1 MHGMKSSGVFRNKQ
15 KKKEKTLI
23 KIGSVLQNS

>member
-1 MHGMKSSGVFRNKQ
+1 MKSSGVFRNKQ
-15 KKKEKTLI
+15 KKKKEKTLI